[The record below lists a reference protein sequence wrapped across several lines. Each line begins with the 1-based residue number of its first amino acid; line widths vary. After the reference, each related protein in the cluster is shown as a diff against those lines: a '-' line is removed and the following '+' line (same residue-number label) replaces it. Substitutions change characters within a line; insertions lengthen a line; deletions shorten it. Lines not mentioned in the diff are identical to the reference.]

1 MEKKSNNLLKLHIG
15 CGKNALDGFINL
27 DNNVFILFKNIPF
40 IAEILRFLK
49 FVPKWFPEFIEIVKE
64 KNIRY
69 CNASK
74 KIPFNNSSVDF
85 IYTCHMLEHL
95 DNEETKVFFEE
106 CYRVLKPN
114 CTLRVA
120 VPNFQ
125 LLIDNYIIDKNAD
138 SFIRNSHLVG
148 EKPKNLLKKI
158 QYILQGHGWHHQMFN
173 ENSIKSLRGYKFS
186 SVNILKAGKTNVKF
200 DLSIDLNER
209 SHESIYFELIK

>member
-1 MEKKSNNLLKLHIG
+1 MEKSSNNLLNLHIG

-40 IAEILRFLK
+40 IVEILRFLK

-148 EKPKNLLKKI
+148 EKPKSLLKKI

-173 ENSIKSLRGYKFS
+173 ENSIKSLRRYKFS

>member
-148 EKPKNLLKKI
+148 EKPKSLLKKI

>member
-1 MEKKSNNLLKLHIG
+1 VEKKSNNLLKLHIG

-158 QYILQGHGWHHQMFN
+158 QYIFQGHGWHHQMFN

>member
-1 MEKKSNNLLKLHIG
+1 VEKKSNNLLKLHIG

>member
-1 MEKKSNNLLKLHIG
+1 VEKKSNNLLKLHIG

-40 IAEILRFLK
+40 IVEILRFLK

-148 EKPKNLLKKI
+148 EKPKSLLKKI

-173 ENSIKSLRGYKFS
+173 ENSINSLKRYKFS

-200 DLSIDLNER
+200 HSSLDLNER

>member
-125 LLIDNYIIDKNAD
+125 LLIDNYIIDKNVD

-148 EKPKNLLKKI
+148 EKPKSLLKKI

>member
-40 IAEILRFLK
+40 IVEILRFLK

>member
-1 MEKKSNNLLKLHIG
+1 VEKKSNNLLKLHIG

-40 IAEILRFLK
+40 IVEILRFLK
-49 FVPKWFPEFIEIVKE
+49 FLPKWFPEFIEIVKE

-148 EKPKNLLKKI
+148 EKPKSLLKKI

>member
-1 MEKKSNNLLKLHIG
+1 MEKKTNNLLKLHIG
-15 CGKNALDGFINL
+15 CGKNALDGFTNL
-27 DNNVFILFKNIPF
+27 DNNVFIFFKNIPF
-40 IAEILRFLK
+40 IVKILRFFK

-69 CNASK
+69 CNASR

-95 DNEETKVFFEE
+95 DNEEAKVFFEE
-106 CYRVLKPN
+106 SYRVLKPN
-114 CTLRVA
+114 CILRIV

-148 EKPKNLLKKI
+148 EKPKSLLKKI

-173 ENSIKSLRGYKFS
+173 ENSIKSLKGYKFS

-200 DLSIDLNER
+200 HSSLDLNER

>member
-40 IAEILRFLK
+40 IVEILRFLK

-148 EKPKNLLKKI
+148 EKPKSLLKKI